1 MGPACNRPRPYHPY
15 EKAIQQDPLAVKI
28 SMVLVF
34 MGKFLL
40 DFHGALVE
48 YGAMVEEYVMMG
60 VRLDPLQAW
69 DLAK

>member
-1 MGPACNRPRPYHPY
+1 
-15 EKAIQQDPLAVKI
+15 
-28 SMVLVF
+28 MVLVF